1 MRTCTSIDFGRVEW
15 HACDAQNASTGWAEK
30 HGALNEISL
39 FLYGLKEDDW
49 HHVGE

>member
-1 MRTCTSIDFGRVEW
+1 LILAAWNGTPAMLKMLRVAE
-15 HACDAQNASTGWAEK
+15 HIEWAEK